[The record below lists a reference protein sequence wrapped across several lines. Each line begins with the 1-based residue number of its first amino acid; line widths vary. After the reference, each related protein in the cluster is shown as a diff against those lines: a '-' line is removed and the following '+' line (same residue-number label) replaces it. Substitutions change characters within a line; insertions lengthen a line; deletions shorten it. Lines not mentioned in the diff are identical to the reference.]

1 MKRMS
6 NCSWLAL
13 ALVAA
18 LLPAVSLAAESL
30 TGPQVLIVKLYKEYA
45 WEAVIDEPVDSDAGL
60 LEQPVDI
67 LNRYFDPHMVSLI
80 LRDRVCE
87 EKNGICRLD
96 YDPIWDSQDPSGAME
111 MKIQPMADSSK
122 VSVDFI
128 YAGHTTRMHIVY
140 VLSRTRDGWRISD
153 IQGTTPSLRKLLE
166 ADFHP

>member
-1 MKRMS
+1 MKRMPS
-6 NCSWLAL
+6 YSWPLLAL
-13 ALVAA
+13 IAA

-30 TGPQVLIVKLYKEYA
+30 TGPEALIVKLYKDYA

-60 LEQPVDI
+60 LQQPVNI

-96 YDPIWDSQDPSGAME
+96 YDPIWDSQDPGGAMG
-111 MKIQPMADSSK
+111 MKIQQMADPSE

-128 YAGHTTRMHIVY
+128 YAGHAAHMHIVY
-140 VLSRTRDGWRISD
+140 VLSQTRDGWRISD